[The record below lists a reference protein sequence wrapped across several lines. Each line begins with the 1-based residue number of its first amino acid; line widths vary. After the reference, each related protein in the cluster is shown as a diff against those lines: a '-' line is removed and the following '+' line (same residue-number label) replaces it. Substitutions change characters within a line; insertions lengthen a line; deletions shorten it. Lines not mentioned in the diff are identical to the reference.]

1 MTPADTLGGDPMAL
15 GGGEFNAQS
24 FSLGQGVKAA
34 EARLTTTSRRR
45 VLTAVRS
52 AGTGGTPSTT
62 GPSDTGNRR

>member
-24 FSLGQGVKAA
+24 FSLGQGMKANQ
-34 EARLTTTSRRR
+34 ARLTTSSRRR

-52 AGTGGTPSTT
+52 TPTGGTPSVT
-62 GPSDTGNRR
+62 GPRERGIPR